1 MTTAELIAEFD
12 ADLASMSK
20 DELIR
25 ALEEV
30 GCVFEEPWLDAFSEA
45 GGRFDIV
52 SAAANSDELALA
64 A

>member
-12 ADLASMSK
+12 ADMASMSQA
-20 DELIR
+20 ELIR
-25 ALEEV
+25 ALEEA
-30 GCVFEEPWLDAFSEA
+30 GCIFEEPWLDAFSES
-45 GGRFDIV
+45 GSHFDTV